1 MFAALDQIGPSGPY
15 LRQGYLRNKGK
26 IMGIVKNLGRWI
38 ASGGLVALLSA
49 CGPVIETHY
58 DYLPPNQQ
66 GGMQCLS
73 QCQQGQNQCRRSA
86 QAEQSDCR
94 YREDLRVRDENA
106 RAQENYEYEID
117 QYYREKNRADK
128 ARQRFYRVNGT
139 YEGAPGLPEE
149 PSKPYERSPS
159 YYQCEDIGSQ
169 CIIHFNACYSSC
181 GGRVTERQVCVE
193 NCD

>member
-1 MFAALDQIGPSGPY
+1 MGLGQKIVRWVSVIATFAI
-15 LRQGYLRNKGK
+15 
-26 IMGIVKNLGRWI
+26 LG
-38 ASGGLVALLSA
+38 A

-58 DYLPPNQQ
+58 DYLPPSQP
-66 GGMQCLS
+66 GGMQCLA
-73 QCQQGQNQCRRSA
+73 QCQKGQNQCVRSA

-106 RAQENYEYEID
+106 RAQENYEYEVD
-117 QYYREKNRADK
+117 QYYRERNRAEK
-128 ARQRFYRVNGT
+128 ARERYFRVHGT

-149 PSKPYERSPS
+149 PSTPYKRSPS

-169 CIIHFNACYSSC
+169 CIVHFNTCYSAC
-181 GGRVTERQVCVE
+181 GGSVTSRQVCVE